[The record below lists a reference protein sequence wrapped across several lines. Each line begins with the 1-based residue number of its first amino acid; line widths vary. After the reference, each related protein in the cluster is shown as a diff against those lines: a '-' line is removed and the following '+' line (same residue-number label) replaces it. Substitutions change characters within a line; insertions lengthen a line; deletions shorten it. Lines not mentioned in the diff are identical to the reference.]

1 MIVNHNLMSFMSN
14 LCIKSNF
21 DIFPGAT
28 NNNDNNTNINKKN
41 FESRKTSQW
50 GFNCFTVEFSSVIS
64 FSSLCSAN
72 NKALPALVVS

>member
-28 NNNDNNTNINKKN
+28 NNNDNNTNINKNWVKKGA
-41 FESRKTSQW
+41 STALQL
-50 GFNCFTVEFSSVIS
+50 
-64 FSSLCSAN
+64 SLAR
-72 NKALPALVVS
+72 

>member
-28 NNNDNNTNINKKN
+28 NNNDNNTNINKN
-41 FESRKTSQW
+41 FESRKGLQLLYS
-50 GFNCFTVEFSSVIS
+50 
-64 FSSLCSAN
+64 
-72 NKALPALVVS
+72 

>member
-41 FESRKTSQW
+41 FESRKGLQLLYS
-50 GFNCFTVEFSSVIS
+50 
-64 FSSLCSAN
+64 
-72 NKALPALVVS
+72 